1 MAEVTGAAGASPT
14 AAGAAQTHFARRATG
29 FVRDIKVRDAVIF
42 NVLPACPGL
51 VMALSVFWV
60 LSTFSGVN
68 LYVGILIT
76 IVCAFLISGAFGLL
90 SQIMPRSGGD
100 YILISRSLHPGLAIG
115 SSLLI
120 GTSAMLA
127 MGYWGVFTSN
137 ICLGPMLTMFGT
149 SVGSHWLQNAAV
161 TLTHHPWNMLIG
173 FVEVAIL
180 AGIMASGTRL
190 LMRVQFWLFVSAMAG
205 FIVAA
210 ITLLVTSHSGFIGD
224 YNSYAR
230 QFTHHANTYGFFLS
244 QAKTAGIATHSPTN
258 WHNTIIASG
267 AFIAFGVWTWYSVN
281 YAGEIRQAGTRKNLY
296 SMLGGLALTFIP
308 ILLMVAL
315 LEKTVSL
322 PFLTA
327 VNGISSNAKVYTLP
341 NAPWW
346 ITLVSTIFN
355 NGVFVAFMGI
365 TFICWAPLIV
375 YTQIVQPVRALFAWA
390 FDQVIP
396 ERIATVNERTHT
408 PVFSLGLIAVA
419 SIFFLYLA
427 AYSSS
432 FLKYVALSTI
442 VGFPT
447 FIMVG
452 ISAIVF
458 PYRRRAAYEASV
470 SNIKLLGLPLLVF
483 FGVGSIAAGIF
494 GGWLWLKYPL
504 LGLPNAGK
512 SIGSQLFTSPLNG
525 GLALIACALIVGAV
539 IYFAGRAWR
548 RTQGIDIALN
558 YLEIPPE

>member
-1 MAEVTGAAGASPT
+1 MAV
-14 AAGAAQTHFARRATG
+14 
-29 FVRDIKVRDAVIF
+29 
-42 NVLPACPGL
+42 
-51 VMALSVFWV
+51 SVFWV
-60 LSTFSGVN
+60 LSTFTGVN
-68 LYVGILIT
+68 LYAAIGIT
-76 IVCAFLISGAFGLL
+76 IVCAFVICGAFGLL

-100 YILISRSLHPGLAIG
+100 YILISRSLHPALAIG
-115 SSLLI
+115 SSILI

-127 MGYWGVFTSN
+127 MGYWGVFTAN
-137 ICLGPMLTMFGT
+137 ICIGPMTTMLGVST
-149 SVGSHWLQNAAV
+149 GSHWLQQAGV

-180 AGIMASGTRL
+180 ASIMAAGTRF
-190 LMRVQFWLFVSAMAG
+190 LMRIQFWLFVAAMTG
-205 FIVAA
+205 FVVAA
-210 ITLLVTSHSGFIGD
+210 ITLLVTSHAGFISH

-230 QFTHHANTYGFFLS
+230 PFTHQANTYAYFMH
-244 QAKTAGIATHSPTN
+244 QAAVSGTNVHAPTN

-267 AFIAFGVWTWYSVN
+267 AFIAFGVWAWYSVN
-281 YAGEIRQAGTRKNLY
+281 YAGEIRQAGTRRNWY

-308 ILLMVAL
+308 ILLMVLL
-315 LEKTVSL
+315 LEKTVGY

-327 VNGISSNAKVYTLP
+327 VNAVSANGKVYTLP
-341 NAPWW
+341 NQPWW
-346 ITLVSTIFN
+346 ITLVSTIET
-355 NGVFVAFMGI
+355 NGIFVAFMGL
-365 TFICWAPLIV
+365 TFIAWAPLIV

-419 SIFFLYLA
+419 SLFFLYLA

-458 PYRRRAAYEASV
+458 PYRRKSAYEASV
-470 SNIKLLGLPLLVF
+470 SNIKVLGLPLLVY
-483 FGVGSIAAGIF
+483 FGIGSIAAGIF
-494 GGWLWLKYPL
+494 GAWLWLRYPL
-504 LGLPNAGK
+504 LGLPNGGK

-525 GLALIACALIVGAV
+525 GLSLVACGLIVGAV

-548 RTQGIDIALN
+548 RTQGIDISLN

>member
-1 MAEVTGAAGASPT
+1 MAEETAEGFGPAAVT
-14 AAGAAQTHFARRATG
+14 QTHFARRATG

-51 VMALSVFWV
+51 VMAVSVFWV
-60 LSTFSGVN
+60 LSTFTGVN

-115 SSLLI
+115 SSILI

-127 MGYWGVFTSN
+127 MGYWGVFTAK
-137 ICLGPMLTMFGT
+137 ICIGPMLTMFGV
-149 SVGSHWLQNAAV
+149 SVSSHWLQTAGV
-161 TLTHHPWNMLIG
+161 TVTQHPWNMIIG

-180 AGIMASGTRL
+180 ASIMASGTRL

-205 FIVAA
+205 FVVAA
-210 ITLLVTSHSGFIGD
+210 IVLLFTTHGGFIGH

-230 QFTHHANTYGFFLS
+230 PFTHHADTYNYFMA
-244 QAKTAGIATHSPTN
+244 QAKAAGTNVHAPTS

-281 YAGEIRQAGTRKNLY
+281 YAGEIRQAGTRRNWY

-315 LEKTVSL
+315 LEKTVGY

-327 VNGISSNAKVYTLP
+327 VNAVSSNAKVYTIP

-346 ITLVSTIFN
+346 ITLVSTIWN
-355 NGVFVAFMGI
+355 NPVFVAFLGL

-408 PVFSLGLIAVA
+408 PVFSLGLITVA

-427 AYSSS
+427 AYSST

-447 FIMVG
+447 FIMIG

-470 SNIKLLGLPLLVF
+470 SNMTLLGLPVLTY
-483 FGVGSIAAGIF
+483 FGIGAIAAGIF
-494 GGWLWLKYPL
+494 GGYLWLKYPL

-525 GLALIACALIVGAV
+525 GLALIATGLIVGAI

>member
-1 MAEVTGAAGASPT
+1 MAEGTVDVGSGVV
-14 AAGAAQTHFARRATG
+14 QTHFARRATG
-29 FVRDIKVRDAVIF
+29 FVRDIRVRDAVIF

-60 LSTFSGVN
+60 LSTFTGVN

-76 IVCAFLISGAFGLL
+76 VVCAFLISGAFGLL

-127 MGYWGVFTSN
+127 MGYWGVFTAK
-137 ICLGPMLTMFGT
+137 ICIGPMLTMFGV
-149 SVGSHWLQNAAV
+149 SVDSHWLQNAGV
-161 TLTHHPWNMLIG
+161 TVTQHPWDMLIG

-180 AGIMASGTRL
+180 AGLMAWGTRL
-190 LMRVQFWLFVSAMAG
+190 MMRVQFWLFVAAMAG
-205 FIVAA
+205 FVVAA
-210 ITLLVTSHSGFIGD
+210 ITLLVTSHSGFVGD
-224 YNSYAR
+224 YNSYA
-230 QFTHHANTYGFFLS
+230 QPFTHHANTYNYFMA
-244 QAKTAGIATHSPTN
+244 QAKVGGIDTHAATN

-281 YAGEIRQAGTRKNLY
+281 YAGEIRQAGTRRNWY
-296 SMLGGLALTFIP
+296 SMLGGLVLTFVP
-308 ILLMVAL
+308 ILLMVWL

-327 VNGISSNAKVYTLP
+327 LNGLSSNAKVYTLP
-341 NAPWW
+341 NQPWW
-346 ITLVSTIFN
+346 ITLVATIGT
-355 NGVFVAFMGI
+355 NGVFVAFLGL

-408 PVFSLGLIAVA
+408 PVFALGLIAVA

-427 AYSSS
+427 AYSST

-458 PYRRRAAYEASV
+458 PFKRKSSYEASV
-470 SNIKLLGLPLLVF
+470 SNISLFGLPLLVY
-483 FGVGSIAAGIF
+483 FGIGAIAAGIF

-512 SIGSQLFTSPLNG
+512 SIGDQLFTSPLNG
-525 GLALIACALIVGAV
+525 GLSLIACALIVGAV
-539 IYFAGRAWR
+539 IYFGGRAWR

-558 YLEIPPE
+558 YIEIPPE

>member
-1 MAEVTGAAGASPT
+1 MAEGTAEGIAGST
-14 AAGAAQTHFARRATG
+14 AAPQTHFARRATG

-60 LSTFSGVN
+60 LSTFTGVN

-76 IVCAFLISGAFGLL
+76 IACAFLISGAFGLL

-115 SSLLI
+115 SSILI

-127 MGYWGVFTSN
+127 MGYWGVFTAN
-137 ICLGPMLTMFGT
+137 ICIGPMLTMFGV
-149 SVGSHWLQNAAV
+149 SVDSHWLQQAGV
-161 TLTHHPWNMLIG
+161 TLTHHPWNMIIG

-210 ITLLVTSHSGFIGD
+210 ITLLVTSHGGFIND
-224 YNSYAR
+224 YNAFAR
-230 QFTHHANTYGFFLS
+230 PFTHHANTYSYFMA
-244 QAKTAGIATHSPTN
+244 QAKHAGIDTHAPTN

-281 YAGEIRQAGTRKNLY
+281 YAGEIRQAGTRKNWY
-296 SMLGGLALTFIP
+296 SMLGGLALTFVP
-308 ILLMVAL
+308 ILLMVLL
-315 LEKTVSL
+315 LEKTVSY

-327 VNGISSNAKVYTLP
+327 VNGVSSNASVYTLP
-341 NAPWW
+341 NLPWW
-346 ITLVSTIFN
+346 ITFVTTIWN
-355 NGVFVAFMGI
+355 NAVFVAFLGL
-365 TFICWAPLIV
+365 TFCCWAPLIV

-396 ERIATVNERTHT
+396 ERVATVNERTHT

-447 FIMVG
+447 FILVG
-452 ISAIVF
+452 ISAIIF
-458 PYRRRAAYEASV
+458 PLRRKAAYEASV
-470 SNIKLLGLPLLVF
+470 SNMKLLGIPVLWY

-512 SIGSQLFTSPLNG
+512 SISHQLFTSPLNG
-525 GLALIACALIVGAV
+525 GLALIATGLIVGAV
-539 IYFAGRAWR
+539 IYFGGRAWR
-548 RTQGIDIALN
+548 RTQGIDISLN

>member
-1 MAEVTGAAGASPT
+1 MAEGVTGSSASQ
-14 AAGAAQTHFARRATG
+14 AHFARRATG

-51 VMALSVFWV
+51 VMAVSVFWV
-60 LSTFSGVN
+60 LSTFTGVN
-68 LYVGILIT
+68 LFVAIGIT

-115 SSLLI
+115 SSILI

-127 MGYWGVFTSN
+127 MGYWGVFTAN
-137 ICLGPMLTMFGT
+137 ICIGPMMTMLGV
-149 SVGSHWLQNAAV
+149 SLNSHWLQNAGV
-161 TLTHHPWNMLIG
+161 TVTHTPWNMIIG

-180 AGIMASGTRL
+180 ATIMALGTRF
-190 LMRVQFWLFVSAMAG
+190 LMRIQFALFVAAMLG
-205 FIVAA
+205 FIGAA
-210 ITLLVTSHSGFIGD
+210 ITLLVTSHAGFVND
-224 YNSYAR
+224 YNHYA
-230 QFTHHANTYGFFLS
+230 QPFTHHANTYAYFMH
-244 QAKTAGIATHSPTN
+244 QAAVAGTNVHAPTN

-267 AFIAFGVWTWYSVN
+267 AFIAFGVWAWYSVN
-281 YAGEIRQAGTRKNLY
+281 YAGEIRQAGTRKNWY

-308 ILLMVAL
+308 IIIMVAL
-315 LEKTVSL
+315 LEKTVGY

-327 VNGISSNAKVYTLP
+327 VNAVSSNAKVYTLP

-346 ITLVSTIFN
+346 ITLVSTIET
-355 NGVFVAFMGI
+355 NGIFVAFLGL
-365 TFICWAPLIV
+365 TFIAWAPLIV

-408 PVFSLGLIAVA
+408 PVISLALITVL
-419 SIFFLYLA
+419 SIFFLYAA
-427 AYSSS
+427 AYSKT
-432 FLKYVALSTI
+432 FLTYVALSTI

-458 PYRRRAAYEASV
+458 PFRRKAAYQASV
-470 SNIKLLGLPLLVF
+470 SNIKLFGLPLLVY
-483 FGVGSIAAGIF
+483 FGIGAIAAGCF
-494 GGWLWLKYPL
+494 GGYLWLNYPL

-512 SIGSQLFTSPLNG
+512 SIGDQLFTSPTHG
-525 GLALIACALIVGAV
+525 GLALIAVGLIAGAI
-539 IYFAGRAWR
+539 IYFGGRAWR
-548 RTQGIDIALN
+548 RTQGIDISLN

>member
-1 MAEVTGAAGASPT
+1 MAEGLAERPAAVVQP
-14 AAGAAQTHFARRATG
+14 HFARRATG
-29 FVRDIKVRDAVIF
+29 FVRDIRVRDAVIF

-51 VMALSVFWV
+51 VLALSMFWV
-60 LSTFSGVN
+60 LSTFTGVS
-68 LYVGILIT
+68 LYLAILIT
-76 IVCAFLISGAFGLL
+76 LVCAFLISGAFGLL

-100 YILISRSLHPGLAIG
+100 YILISRSLHPALAIG
-115 SSLLI
+115 SSILI

-127 MGYWGVFTSN
+127 MGYWGVFTAN
-137 ICLGPMLTMFGT
+137 ICIGPMLTMFGV
-149 SVGSHWLQNAAV
+149 SVGSHWLQNAGV
-161 TLTHHPWNMLIG
+161 TLTHHPWNMIIG

-180 AGIMASGTRL
+180 AGIMASGTRRM
-190 LMRVQFWLFVSAMAG
+190 MRVQFWLFVAASAG
-205 FIVAA
+205 LVVAA
-210 ITLLVTSHSGFIGD
+210 ITLLVTSHGGFIGD
-224 YNSYAR
+224 FNSYAR
-230 QFTHHANTYGFFLS
+230 PFTHHADTYSYFLA
-244 QAKTAGIATHSPTN
+244 QAKAAGTNVHAPTN
-258 WHNTIIASG
+258 VHNTIIASG

-281 YAGEIRQAGTRKNLY
+281 YAGEIRQAGTRRNWY

-308 ILLMVAL
+308 ILLMVLL
-315 LEKTVSL
+315 LEKTVGY

-327 VNGISSNAKVYTLP
+327 VNAVSGNAKVYTLP
-341 NAPWW
+341 NQPWW
-346 ITLVSTIFN
+346 ITLVSMIAN
-355 NGVFVAFMGI
+355 NGFFVAFMGI
-365 TFICWAPLIV
+365 TFVCWAPLIV

-396 ERIATVNERTHT
+396 EKIATVNERTHT

-447 FIMVG
+447 FIMIG

-458 PYRRRAAYEASV
+458 PYRRRSSYEPSV
-470 SNIKLLGLPLLVF
+470 SNINFLGVPLLVY

-494 GGWLWLKYPL
+494 GAWLWLKYPL

-512 SIGSQLFTSPLNG
+512 SISKQLFTSPLNG
-525 GLALIACALIVGAV
+525 GLALVATGLIAGAI
-539 IYFAGRAWR
+539 IYFVGRAWR

>member
-1 MAEVTGAAGASPT
+1 MAEGVAQSSASQ
-14 AAGAAQTHFARRATG
+14 AHFARRATG

-51 VMALSVFWV
+51 VMAVSVFWV
-60 LSTFSGVN
+60 LSTFTGVN
-68 LYVGILIT
+68 LFVAIGIT

-115 SSLLI
+115 SSILI

-127 MGYWGVFTSN
+127 MGYWGVFTAK
-137 ICLGPMLTMFGT
+137 ICIGPMMTMLGV
-149 SVGSHWLQNAAV
+149 SLNSHWLQTAGV
-161 TLTHHPWNMLIG
+161 TVTNHPWNMIIG

-180 AGIMASGTRL
+180 ATIMALGTRF
-190 LMRVQFWLFVSAMAG
+190 LMRVQFWLFIAAMAG

-210 ITLLVTSHSGFIGD
+210 ITLLVTSHTGFIND

-230 QFTHHANTYGFFLS
+230 PFTHHANTYSYFMH
-244 QAKTAGIATHSPTN
+244 QAAVAGTNVHAPTN

-267 AFIAFGVWTWYSVN
+267 AFIAFGVWAWYSVN
-281 YAGEIRQAGTRKNLY
+281 YAGEIRQAGTRKNWY

-308 ILLMVAL
+308 IIIMVAL
-315 LEKTVSL
+315 LEKTVGYS
-322 PFLTA
+322 FLTA
-327 VNGISSNAKVYTLP
+327 VNAVSANPKVYTLP
-341 NAPWW
+341 NQPWW
-346 ITLVSTIFN
+346 ITLVSTIET
-355 NGVFVAFMGI
+355 NGIFVAFLGL
-365 TFICWAPLIV
+365 TFIAWAPLIV

-396 ERIATVNERTHT
+396 ERVATVNERTHT
-408 PVFSLGLIAVA
+408 PVFSLGLITVL
-419 SIFFLYLA
+419 SILFLYAA

-447 FIMVG
+447 FILVG
-452 ISAIVF
+452 ISAIAF
-458 PYRRRAAYEASV
+458 PYRRKAAYQASV
-470 SNIKLLGLPLLVF
+470 SNVRLLGLPLLVY
-483 FGVGSIAAGIF
+483 FGIGSIAAGIF
-494 GGWLWLKYPL
+494 GAWLWLKYPL

-512 SIGSQLFTSPLNG
+512 SIGSQLFTSPTNG
-525 GLALIACALIVGAV
+525 GLALVAVGLIAGAI
-539 IYFAGRAWR
+539 IYFGGRAWR
-548 RTQGIDIALN
+548 RTQGIDISLN

>member
-1 MAEVTGAAGASPT
+1 MAEVAERPGAGVQP
-14 AAGAAQTHFARRATG
+14 HFARRATG
-29 FVRDIKVRDAVIF
+29 FVRDIRVRDAVIF

-51 VMALSVFWV
+51 VMAVSVFWV
-60 LSTFSGVN
+60 LSTFTGVS
-68 LYVGILIT
+68 LYLAILIT

-100 YILISRSLHPGLAIG
+100 YILISRSLHPALALG
-115 SSLLI
+115 SSILI
-120 GTSAMLA
+120 GTSAMFA

-137 ICLGPMLTMFGT
+137 ICIGPMLTMFGV
-149 SVGSHWLQNAAV
+149 SVDSHWLQNAGV
-161 TLTHHPWNMLIG
+161 TLTHHPWNMIIG

-190 LMRVQFWLFVSAMAG
+190 LMRVQFWLFISAMAG

-230 QFTHHANTYGFFLS
+230 PFTHHADTYSYFLA
-244 QAKTAGIATHSPTN
+244 QAKAGGTN
-258 WHNTIIASG
+258 VHAGTSLHNTIIASG
-267 AFIAFGVWTWYSVN
+267 AFIAFGVWAWYSVN
-281 YAGEIRQAGTRKNLY
+281 YAGEIRQAGTRRNWY
-296 SMLGGLALTFIP
+296 SMLGGLALTFVP
-308 ILLMVAL
+308 ILLMVLL
-315 LEKTVSL
+315 LEKTVSYS
-322 PFLTA
+322 FLTA
-327 VNGISSNAKVYTLP
+327 VNAVASNAKVYTLP
-341 NAPWW
+341 NQPWW
-346 ITLVSTIFN
+346 ITLVSSIAN

-396 ERIATVNERTHT
+396 EKVATVSERTHT
-408 PVFSLGLIAVA
+408 PVFSLGLIAVG
-419 SIFFLYLA
+419 SIPFLYLA

-432 FLKYVALSTI
+432 FLTYVALSTI

-447 FIMVG
+447 FILVG
-452 ISAIVF
+452 VSAIVF
-458 PYRRRAAYEASV
+458 PYRRRASYEASV
-470 SNIKLLGLPLLVF
+470 SNISLLGLPLLVY
-483 FGVGSIAAGIF
+483 FGIGSIAAGLF

-512 SIGSQLFTSPLNG
+512 SIGDQLFTSPLKG
-525 GLALIACALIVGAV
+525 GLSLVACALIAGAV
-539 IYFAGRAWR
+539 IYYLGRAWR

>member
-1 MAEVTGAAGASPT
+1 MADVAERPGE
-14 AAGAAQTHFARRATG
+14 AAQPHFARKATG
-29 FVRDIKVRDAVIF
+29 FVRDIRVRDAVIF

-51 VMALSVFWV
+51 VMAVSVFWV
-60 LSTFSGVN
+60 LSTFTGVS
-68 LYVGILIT
+68 LYLAILIT
-76 IVCAFLISGAFGLL
+76 IVCSFLITSAFGLL

-100 YILISRSLHPGLAIG
+100 YILISRSLHPALALG
-115 SSLLI
+115 SSILI

-127 MGYWGVFTSN
+127 MGYWGVFTAK
-137 ICLGPMLTMFGT
+137 ICVGPMLTMFGVAV
-149 SVGSHWLQNAAV
+149 SSHWLQQAGV
-161 TLTHHPWNMLIG
+161 TVTQHPWNMIIG

-190 LMRVQFWLFVSAMAG
+190 LMRVQFWLFVAAMAG
-205 FIVAA
+205 FVFAA
-210 ITLLVTSHSGFIGD
+210 FVLLITSHSSFIGD

-230 QFTHHANTYGFFLS
+230 PFTHHADTYNYFLA
-244 QAKTAGIATHSPTN
+244 QAKKGGTN
-258 WHNTIIASG
+258 VHASTNLHNTIIASG

-281 YAGEIRQAGTRKNLY
+281 YAGEIRQAGTRRNWY

-308 ILLMVAL
+308 ILLMVLL
-315 LEKTVSL
+315 LEKTVSY

-327 VNGISSNAKVYTLP
+327 VNAVSSNAAVYTLP
-341 NAPWW
+341 NQPWW
-346 ITLVSTIFN
+346 TTLVATIAN
-355 NGVFVAFMGI
+355 NAVFVAFLGL

-375 YTQIVQPVRALFAWA
+375 YTQIVQPVRALFAWS

-396 ERIATVNERTHT
+396 ERLATVNERTHT

-447 FIMVG
+447 FIMIG

-458 PYRRRAAYEASV
+458 PYRRRASYEASV
-470 SNIKLLGLPLLVF
+470 SNMSVFGVPLLVF
-483 FGVGSIAAGIF
+483 FGIGSIAAGIF

-512 SIGSQLFTSPLNG
+512 SIGDQLFTSPLNG
-525 GLALIACALIVGAV
+525 GLALVATGLIAGGV
-539 IYFAGRAWR
+539 IYYVGRAWR

>member
-1 MAEVTGAAGASPT
+1 MADVAERPGEVGQP
-14 AAGAAQTHFARRATG
+14 HFARKATG
-29 FVRDIKVRDAVIF
+29 FVRDIRVRDAVIF

-51 VMALSVFWV
+51 VMAVSVFWV
-60 LSTFSGVN
+60 LSTFTGVS
-68 LYVGILIT
+68 LYLAILIT
-76 IVCAFLISGAFGLL
+76 IVCSFLITSAFGLL

-100 YILISRSLHPGLAIG
+100 YILISRSLHPALALG
-115 SSLLI
+115 SSILI

-127 MGYWGVFTSN
+127 MGYWGVFTAK
-137 ICLGPMLTMFGT
+137 ICVGPMLTMFGVAV
-149 SVGSHWLQNAAV
+149 SSHWLQQAGV
-161 TLTHHPWNMLIG
+161 TVTQHPWNMIIG
-173 FVEVAIL
+173 FVEVATL
-180 AGIMASGTRL
+180 ATIMALGTRL
-190 LMRVQFWLFVSAMAG
+190 LMRVQFWLFVAAMAG
-205 FIVAA
+205 FVFAA
-210 ITLLVTSHSGFIGD
+210 FVLLITSHSSFIGD

-230 QFTHHANTYGFFLS
+230 PFTHHADTYNYFLA
-244 QAKTAGIATHSPTN
+244 QAKKGGTNVHAPTN
-258 WHNTIIASG
+258 LHNTIIASG

-281 YAGEIRQAGTRKNLY
+281 YAGEIRQAGTRRNWY

-308 ILLMVAL
+308 ILLMVLL
-315 LEKTVSL
+315 LEKTVSY

-327 VNGISSNAKVYTLP
+327 VNSVSSNAAVYTLP
-341 NAPWW
+341 NQPWW
-346 ITLVSTIFN
+346 TTLVATIAN
-355 NGVFVAFMGI
+355 NAVFVAFLGL

-447 FIMVG
+447 FIMIG

-458 PYRRRAAYEASV
+458 PYRRRASYEASV
-470 SNIKLLGLPLLVF
+470 SNISVFGIPLLVF
-483 FGVGSIAAGIF
+483 FGIGSIAAGIF

-512 SIGSQLFTSPLNG
+512 SISDQLFTSPLNG
-525 GLALIACALIVGAV
+525 GLALVATGLIAGAV
-539 IYFAGRAWR
+539 IYYVGRAWR

>member
-1 MAEVTGAAGASPT
+1 MADSTAEGLAGSAAVT
-14 AAGAAQTHFARRATG
+14 QTHFARRATG
-29 FVRDIKVRDAVIF
+29 FVRDIKVRDAIIF

-60 LSTFSGVN
+60 LSTFTGVN

-76 IVCAFLISGAFGLL
+76 ILCAFFISGAFGLL

-100 YILISRSLHPGLAIG
+100 YILISRSLHPGLAVG

-127 MGYWGVFTSN
+127 MGYWGVFTAN
-137 ICLGPMLTMFGT
+137 ICIGPMLTMFGA
-149 SVGSHWLQNAAV
+149 SVDSHWLQQAGV
-161 TLTHHPWNMLIG
+161 TLTHHPWNMIIG
-173 FVEVAIL
+173 FIEVAIL

-210 ITLLVTSHSGFIGD
+210 ITLLVTSHGGFISD

-230 QFTHHANTYGFFLS
+230 PFTHHANTYSYFMA
-244 QAKTAGIATHSPTN
+244 QAKSSGINTHAPTN

-281 YAGEIRQAGTRKNLY
+281 YAGEIRQAGTRKNWY

-308 ILLMVAL
+308 ILLMVVL
-315 LEKTVSL
+315 LEKTVSY

-327 VNGISSNAKVYTLP
+327 VNAVSSKAVYTLP
-341 NAPWW
+341 NQPWW
-346 ITLVSTIFN
+346 ITLVTSIWN
-355 NGVFVAFMGI
+355 NAVFVAFMGL

-458 PYRRRAAYEASV
+458 PLRRRAAYEASV
-470 SNIKLLGLPLLVF
+470 SNIKLLGVPVLWY
-483 FGVGSIAAGIF
+483 FGVGAIAAGIF
-494 GGWLWLKYPL
+494 GGWLWLNYPL

-512 SIGSQLFTSPLNG
+512 SITHQLFTSPLNG
-525 GLALIACALIVGAV
+525 GLALIACALIVGAI

-548 RTQGIDIALN
+548 RTQGIDISLN